1 MKNKMS
7 DFMEQQQGFQT
18 KEAPKPASKEV
29 KGDYIDFEEVK

>member
-7 DFMEQQQGFQT
+7 DFMEQQQGFQAKET
-18 KEAPKPASKEV
+18 PKQAPKEA